1 MKSPFKNDIFALI
14 YKAFENLHTTDKE
27 INCYWQPEL
36 KDEQGN
42 EVYGL
47 TNFEDDGNITVLVS
61 GVLPVL
67 DCAEILA
74 HELAHIMVGFEQE
87 HNEKWEK
94 AFDDIQTE
102 YMRITESGEITENE

>member
-1 MKSPFKNDIFALI
+1 MKTPFKNDIFALI
-14 YKAFENLHTTDKE
+14 YKAFTNLYSTDKE
-27 INCYWQPEL
+27 ITCYWQPKLE
-36 KDEQGN
+36 DEEGN

-47 TNFEDDGNITVLVS
+47 TNFEDDGNITILVS

-87 HNEKWEK
+87 HNEIWEK
-94 AFDDIQTE
+94 AFDSIQEE
-102 YMRITESGEITENE
+102 YMRIIECGEVTENE